1 MGGWGAEKLIDSI
14 EPMNGEPCASDSPN
28 SDDRRRLLY
37 MEDEPVTARIVQ
49 RRLQSAGFSVDLAD
63 DGGKG
68 LEMCR
73 EHGYAAVLV
82 DKNMP
87 VLDGLEVIQTLVGE
101 SGPPSIMVTGT
112 GDELSA
118 VEALKSGAA
127 DYIVKDPEGRYLE
140 LLPVVVE
147 QVIEQ
152 RNLAEAK
159 RRAEEE
165 KERLIVEL
173 QHALANVKTL
183 SGLLPICASCK
194 KIRDDDGYWTMVET
208 YLSEHSDAE
217 FSHGIC
223 PDCGKEL
230 YGDLYVDERETS
242 DGER

>member
-1 MGGWGAEKLIDSI
+1 LLNSI
-14 EPMNGEPCASDSPN
+14 EPMNDQPSAAEIPN
-28 SDDRRRLLY
+28 DDDRPRLLY

-49 RRLQSAGFSVDLAD
+49 RRLQPAGFAVDLAG
-63 DGGKG
+63 DGGEG

-73 EHGYAAVLV
+73 EHPYAAVLV

-87 VLDGLEVIQTLVGE
+87 VCDGLEVIQTLAGE

-118 VEALKSGAA
+118 IDALKSGAA
-127 DYIVKDPEGRYLE
+127 DYIIKDPQGRYLE
-140 LLPVVVE
+140 LLPVIV
-147 QVIEQ
+147 QQIIDQ
-152 RNLAEAK
+152 RSLAEAK

-173 QHALANVKTL
+173 QHALASVKTL
-183 SGLLPICASCK
+183 SGLLPICAGCK
-194 KIRDDDGYWTMVET
+194 KIRNDDGYWTMVET

-230 YGDLYVDERETS
+230 YGDLYVDEREAS
-242 DGER
+242 GG

>member
-1 MGGWGAEKLIDSI
+1 
-14 EPMNGEPCASDSPN
+14 MNDQPSASESPN
-28 SDDRRRLLY
+28 TEDRPRLLY
-37 MEDEPVTARIVQ
+37 MEDEPVTARVVQ
-49 RRLQSAGFSVDLAD
+49 RRLQTAGFSVDLAA
-63 DGGKG
+63 DGGEG
-68 LEMCR
+68 LEMCG
-73 EHGYAAVLV
+73 EQAYAAVLV

-87 VLDGLEVIQTLVGE
+87 VRDGLEVIQTLADE

-112 GDELSA
+112 GDELTA
-118 VEALKSGAA
+118 VDALKSGAS

-152 RNLAEAK
+152 RGLAEAK

-173 QHALANVKTL
+173 QHALASVKTL

-194 KIRDDDGYWTMVET
+194 KIRNDDGYWTMVET
-208 YLSEHSDAE
+208 YLSAHSDAE

-230 YGDLYVDERETS
+230 YGDLYVDEPQTP
-242 DGER
+242 GG

>member
-1 MGGWGAEKLIDSI
+1 MPD
-14 EPMNGEPCASDSPN
+14 
-28 SDDRRRLLY
+28 SDDRPRLLY

-49 RRLQSAGFSVDLAD
+49 RRLQSAGFSVDLAA
-63 DGGKG
+63 DGGEG

-73 EHGYAAVLV
+73 VQVYAAVLV

-87 VLDGLEVIQTLVGE
+87 VRDGLEVIQTLAGE

-118 VEALKSGAA
+118 VDALTSGAA

-152 RNLAEAK
+152 RGLAEAK
-159 RRAEEE
+159 RRAEEA

-173 QHALANVKTL
+173 QHALASVKTL

-194 KIRDDDGYWTMVET
+194 RIRNDDGYWTTVET
-208 YLSEHSDAE
+208 YLSGHSDAE

-230 YGDLYVDERETS
+230 YGDLYVDERKTS
-242 DGER
+242 GGRLNGS